1 MIEMMELRNLRKSLG
16 IKRVQLAKDLGVNV
30 RTITRWEQ
38 NEVETMTLKNAK
50 KLANYF
56 NKSLDEL
63 FLFHSLFIGFTTF
76 LVSYKLITTSH
87 EALSIVVQSTIF
99 V

>member
-1 MIEMMELRNLRKSLG
+1 MIELRKLRKSLG
-16 IKRVQLAKDLGVNV
+16 IKRVQLAKDIGVNA

-38 NEVETMTLKNAK
+38 NKVENMTLKNAR

-63 FLFHSLFIGFTTF
+63 FG
-76 LVSYKLITTSH
+76 
-87 EALSIVVQSTIF
+87 E
-99 V
+99 

>member
-16 IKRVQLAKDLGVNV
+16 IKRVQMAKDLGVNV
-30 RTITRWEQ
+30 RTITRWKQ

-50 KLANYF
+50 KIASYF

-63 FLFHSLFIGFTTF
+63 FG
-76 LVSYKLITTSH
+76 
-87 EALSIVVQSTIF
+87 E
-99 V
+99 

>member
-1 MIEMMELRNLRKSLG
+1 MMELRNLRKSLG
-16 IKRVQLAKDLGVNV
+16 IKRIQLAKDLGVNV

-50 KLANYF
+50 KLAKYY

-63 FLFHSLFIGFTTF
+63 FG
-76 LVSYKLITTSH
+76 
-87 EALSIVVQSTIF
+87 E
-99 V
+99 

>member
-1 MIEMMELRNLRKSLG
+1 MELRNLRKSLG

-63 FLFHSLFIGFTTF
+63 FG
-76 LVSYKLITTSH
+76 
-87 EALSIVVQSTIF
+87 E
-99 V
+99 

>member
-1 MIEMMELRNLRKSLG
+1 MFELRKLRKSLG
-16 IKRVQLAKDLGVNV
+16 VTCNQIAKDLGVNV

-50 KLANYF
+50 KIASYF

-63 FLFHSLFIGFTTF
+63 FG
-76 LVSYKLITTSH
+76 
-87 EALSIVVQSTIF
+87 E
-99 V
+99 

>member
-1 MIEMMELRNLRKSLG
+1 MSINLRTLRKLNN
-16 IKRVQLAKDLGVNV
+16 ITRVQMAKDLGVNV

-63 FLFHSLFIGFTTF
+63 FG
-76 LVSYKLITTSH
+76 
-87 EALSIVVQSTIF
+87 E
-99 V
+99 

>member
-1 MIEMMELRNLRKSLG
+1 MELRNLRKSLG
-16 IKRVQLAKDLGVNV
+16 IKRIQLAKDLGVNV

-50 KLANYF
+50 KLAKYY

-63 FLFHSLFIGFTTF
+63 FG
-76 LVSYKLITTSH
+76 
-87 EALSIVVQSTIF
+87 E
-99 V
+99 

>member
-1 MIEMMELRNLRKSLG
+1 MIELRKLRKSLG
-16 IKRVQLAKDLGVNV
+16 IKRIQLAKDIGVNA

-38 NEVETMTLKNAK
+38 NEVENMTLKNAK

-63 FLFHSLFIGFTTF
+63 FG
-76 LVSYKLITTSH
+76 
-87 EALSIVVQSTIF
+87 E
-99 V
+99 

>member
-1 MIEMMELRNLRKSLG
+1 MFELRKLRKSLG
-16 IKRVQLAKDLGVNV
+16 VTRNQIAKDLGVNV

-50 KLANYF
+50 KIASYF

-63 FLFHSLFIGFTTF
+63 FG
-76 LVSYKLITTSH
+76 
-87 EALSIVVQSTIF
+87 E
-99 V
+99 

>member
-1 MIEMMELRNLRKSLG
+1 MIELRKLRKSLG
-16 IKRVQLAKDLGVNV
+16 IKRVQLAKDIGVNA

-38 NEVETMTLKNAK
+38 NEVENMTLKNAK

-63 FLFHSLFIGFTTF
+63 FG
-76 LVSYKLITTSH
+76 
-87 EALSIVVQSTIF
+87 E
-99 V
+99 

>member
-1 MIEMMELRNLRKSLG
+1 MKIDLKDLRKSLG

-50 KLANYF
+50 KIASYS

-63 FLFHSLFIGFTTF
+63 FG
-76 LVSYKLITTSH
+76 
-87 EALSIVVQSTIF
+87 E
-99 V
+99 

>member
-1 MIEMMELRNLRKSLG
+1 MKIDLKDLRKSLG

-50 KLANYF
+50 KIASYF

-63 FLFHSLFIGFTTF
+63 FLFCFFFI
-76 LVSYKLITTSH
+76 
-87 EALSIVVQSTIF
+87 
-99 V
+99 

>member
-16 IKRVQLAKDLGVNV
+16 IKRVQMAKDLGVNV

-38 NEVETMTLKNAK
+38 NEVETMTLKNANK
-50 KLANYF
+50 IASYF

-63 FLFHSLFIGFTTF
+63 FG
-76 LVSYKLITTSH
+76 
-87 EALSIVVQSTIF
+87 E
-99 V
+99 

>member
-1 MIEMMELRNLRKSLG
+1 MLKLRKELG
-16 IKRVQLAKDLGVNV
+16 ITRVQIAKDLGVNV

-50 KLANYF
+50 KLAGYF

-63 FLFHSLFIGFTTF
+63 FG
-76 LVSYKLITTSH
+76 
-87 EALSIVVQSTIF
+87 E
-99 V
+99 

>member
-1 MIEMMELRNLRKSLG
+1 MMELRNLRKSLG

-63 FLFHSLFIGFTTF
+63 FG
-76 LVSYKLITTSH
+76 
-87 EALSIVVQSTIF
+87 E
-99 V
+99 

>member
-16 IKRVQLAKDLGVNV
+16 IKRVQMAKDLGVNV

-38 NEVETMTLKNAK
+38 NEVETMILKNAK
-50 KLANYF
+50 KIASYF

-63 FLFHSLFIGFTTF
+63 FG
-76 LVSYKLITTSH
+76 
-87 EALSIVVQSTIF
+87 E
-99 V
+99 

>member
-16 IKRVQLAKDLGVNV
+16 IKRVQMAKDLGVNV

-50 KLANYF
+50 KIASYF

-63 FLFHSLFIGFTTF
+63 FG
-76 LVSYKLITTSH
+76 
-87 EALSIVVQSTIF
+87 E
-99 V
+99 

>member
-1 MIEMMELRNLRKSLG
+1 MFELRKLRKSLG
-16 IKRVQLAKDLGVNV
+16 VTCNQIAKDLGVNA

-50 KLANYF
+50 RIASYF

-63 FLFHSLFIGFTTF
+63 FG
-76 LVSYKLITTSH
+76 
-87 EALSIVVQSTIF
+87 E
-99 V
+99 

>member
-1 MIEMMELRNLRKSLG
+1 MSINLRTLRKLNN
-16 IKRVQLAKDLGVNV
+16 ITRVQMAKDLGVNV

-38 NEVETMTLKNAK
+38 NGVETMTLKNAK

-63 FLFHSLFIGFTTF
+63 FGD
-76 LVSYKLITTSH
+76 
-87 EALSIVVQSTIF
+87 
-99 V
+99 